1 MENNKIKVNIQEKPD
16 IKSNILMISLEK
28 FYSQSNHMKQLLE
41 IIDGKSKVSLRIIDW
56 FVTNYSKKKNI
67 SFIICVK
74 KKTLK
79 RDKINKKVEENVHED
94 SDNKEKICPKEKKI
108 NFLVFQR
115 YKAQL
120 KAYSKKRFD
129 PFCRKDRIT
138 NWGPNKD
145 ITTTIGQLN
154 FFKWAIENN
163 ILKYIKENIKEIESD
178 MNENVRKHNKSKKK
192 DKLKNNQKT
201 KRKELSKNASKSV
214 QKMKNMIV
222 IDFD

>member
-41 IIDGKSKVSLRIIDW
+41 IIDGKSKISLRIIDW

-79 RDKINKKVEENVHED
+79 RDKINEKVEEPVLAD
-94 SDNKEKICPKEKKI
+94 SDNEEKICPKEKKI

-154 FFKWAIENN
+154 FFKWAIENK
-163 ILKYIKENIKEIESD
+163 ILKYIKENLKEIESD